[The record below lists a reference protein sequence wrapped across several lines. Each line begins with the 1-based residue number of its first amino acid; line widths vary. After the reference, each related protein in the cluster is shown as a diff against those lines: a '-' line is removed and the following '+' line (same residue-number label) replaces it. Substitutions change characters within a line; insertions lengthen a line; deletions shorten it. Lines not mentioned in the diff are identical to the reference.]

1 MRANIYVD
9 GFNLYYGL
17 RKSRYKWLDI
27 GALCRLKLPTH
38 TINQIR
44 YFTANVKA
52 RPHDPGQP
60 VRQQTYLRA
69 LKTTPNLSIK
79 LGHFLTKDIWMPR
92 TACLSFHLDNVQVCK
107 TEEKG
112 SDVNLASYLL
122 LDGFHRDFE
131 IAFVVTNDS
140 DLCEPIRMVTRELGL
155 LVGVLNPHH
164 YLKRSRALFNAASSF
179 DQITLAD
186 LAACQFPPTLT
197 DRKGAFTRPATW

>member
-1 MRANIYVD
+1 MRANVYID

-17 RKSRYKWLDI
+17 RKSPYKWLDI

-38 TINQIR
+38 AVNRIR

-69 LKTTPNLSIK
+69 LKTIPNLTIK
-79 LGHFLTKDIWMPR
+79 LGHFLTKDVWMPR
-92 TACLSFHLDNVQVCK
+92 SACLGFHLDNVQVSK

-122 LDGFHRDFE
+122 LDAFRGDFE

-155 LVGVLNPHH
+155 PVGVLNPHH
-164 YLKRSRALFNAASSF
+164 YLKRSRALVSAASTF

-186 LAACQFPPTLT
+186 LAASQFPPNLA
-197 DRKGAFTRPATW
+197 DGKGAFTKPITW